1 MNNTALAP
9 SPHETDSSITYHNK
23 DITAKLL
30 TDGLKGKTLKIYGLP
45 ELKIVD
51 ILPTNLPAIEAN
63 ELRIDNLLLFS
74 DGSVGILD
82 YESSYTWEDR
92 IKYVNYVARILKRY
106 VREGTI
112 QKLKR
117 IRLIIIFTAD
127 IEKVDNPIIDIG
139 CMKVCI
145 EPAYL
150 IGIDTNKVWQHLKNK
165 IDQKWPLTDE
175 ELMNLIILPLTIK
188 GTKSKQKLAVET
200 INLAK
205 KLPDENQQLYAI
217 SGILTFS
224 DKFIDKE
231 FAKKVRENIMTLK
244 VVQLILDEGRAEGK
258 IEGKMEEQIEIV
270 RSMLEMKYDN
280 ESIAKVTKLSVTE
293 ILEIKNSL

>member
-9 SPHETDSSITYHNK
+9 SPYETDSSITYHNK

-106 VREGTI
+106 VREN
-112 QKLKR
+112 QR
-117 IRLIIIFTAD
+117 
-127 IEKVDNPIIDIG
+127 
-139 CMKVCI
+139 
-145 EPAYL
+145 
-150 IGIDTNKVWQHLKNK
+150 H
-165 IDQKWPLTDE
+165 PLTDE

-217 SGILTFS
+217 SRILTFS

-293 ILEIKNSL
+293 ILKIKNSL